1 MQNSSAVVVVAV
13 AGTGLRLWH
22 ELDPHPR
29 AIPQITGLEV
39 IRIHERF
46 QKYEGGEKLLTGFVR

>member
-1 MQNSSAVVVVAV
+1 MVEIV
-13 AGTGLRLWH
+13 
-22 ELDPHPR
+22 DPHPG
-29 AIPQITGLEV
+29 AIPKIIGVDL